1 MTTKALQV
9 YLTPEQHSAL
19 KEAARRSRKA
29 MTELVR
35 EAIEREFVSGRPPP
49 TDLSD
54 MVGILRSGEPTD
66 VARDRDRMLIEV
78 LHDLRGR

>member
-1 MTTKALQV
+1 MATKALQV
-9 YLTPEQHSAL
+9 YLTSEQHAAL
-19 KEAARRSRKA
+19 KEAARRARRA
-29 MTELVR
+29 MTDIVRELV
-35 EAIEREFVSGRPPP
+35 EREVVSTSPPP